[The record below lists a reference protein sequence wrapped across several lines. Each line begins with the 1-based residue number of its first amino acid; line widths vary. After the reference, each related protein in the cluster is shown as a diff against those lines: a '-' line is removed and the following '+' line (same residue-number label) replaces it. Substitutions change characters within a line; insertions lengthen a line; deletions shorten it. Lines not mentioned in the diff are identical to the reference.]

1 MMKRNKL
8 KATIMP
14 TKHRSLV
21 AMASKKHQH
30 IITVCLLTIFILS
43 PSTVLAEKNFP
54 APSGPAKT
62 SSLTSDS
69 LTQFVSGYWR
79 QRFIQYASRVD
90 WHDYQWSIK
99 VVIPEGVKKLPSC
112 QRPYHVDDT
121 QDNLPVGRQ
130 SLRVQCP
137 DIPGWSLTTRSQ
149 ITVLMPVVTVKMAL
163 AQEHVLQTS
172 DLSVTTIQLA
182 AHQADV
188 LTRPEQ
194 AVGLRSLRPMRAG
207 QPVRARLLEAVW
219 LVRKGDKV
227 QLTLTDGKMSVSMEG
242 TALQNGQK
250 GEVISIRNEK
260 SGKIISALVSAPGR
274 LEVFSDAS
282 SVPPQN

>member
-1 MMKRNKL
+1 MKRNKL
-8 KATIMP
+8 KAIIMP
-14 TKHRSLV
+14 TKHKDII
-21 AMASKKHQH
+21 AMAFKRQK
-30 IITVCLLTIFILS
+30 INTTICLLTIYLYS
-43 PSTVLAEKNFP
+43 PSTLLAAAVLP

-62 SSLTSDS
+62 SSLTTES
-69 LTQFVSGYWR
+69 LTQFVSDYWR

-90 WHDYQWSIK
+90 WQDYQWSIK
-99 VVIPEGVKKLPSC
+99 VVIPEGVKKLPTC
-112 QRPYHVDDT
+112 QRPYQVNDT

-137 DIPGWSLTTRSQ
+137 DTPGWSLTTRSQ

-163 AQEHVLQTS
+163 AQEHVLQAS
-172 DLSVTTIQLA
+172 DLSITTIQLA

-188 LTRPEQ
+188 LTKQEQ

-250 GEVISIRNEK
+250 GEVISIKNEK
-260 SGKIISALVSAPGR
+260 SGKIISASVSAPGR